1 MYARRC
7 MRSGIYTAN
16 VLLFSECGK
25 FFMLNVVNI
34 NVNSFNNFSISVNNF
49 NTFFLYRIE
58 KDVPGAILAS
68 AQFKIVWL
76 LKN

>member
-1 MYARRC
+1 
-7 MRSGIYTAN
+7 
-16 VLLFSECGK
+16 
-25 FFMLNVVNI
+25 MLNVVNI

-68 AQFKIVWL
+68 AQFKIVRL